1 MRTPRRPSTTS
12 WIDTIGPEE
21 AEGRLAET
29 YRQIAGPTGQ
39 VDNILRVHSLRP
51 HTLAGHLGL
60 YKAVLHHSKNTL
72 GRETLEL
79 LGVFVSSWNGCEYC
93 REHHFEG
100 LRRLLGDDDRAAAIR
115 RTVLADSWEA
125 DFAVREREL
134 LRYAHK
140 LTRRPG
146 QMVPQDLDALREL
159 DFDDGEILEVNQVIA
174 YFQYA
179 NRTVTGLGV
188 STAGE
193 RLGLAPSNTDDEADW
208 GHQ

>member
-1 MRTPRRPSTTS
+1 MAKPRLPSTRS

-39 VDNILRVHSLRP
+39 VDNILQVHSLRP

-72 GRETLEL
+72 GGETLEL
-79 LGVFVSSWNGCEYC
+79 LGLFVSSWNGCEYC

-100 LRRLLGDDDRAAAIR
+100 LRRLLNDDDRAAAIR
-115 RTVLADSWEA
+115 RTVLADSWET

-140 LTRRPG
+140 LTRCPG
-146 QMVPQDLDALREL
+146 QMVPEDLDALREL
-159 DFDDGEILEVNQVIA
+159 DLDDGQILEANQVIA

-208 GHQ
+208 SHR